1 MDFPMSS
8 ESHGLA
14 DQLIF
19 VTVKAVKVAA
29 CRIKLDGRHWSPS
42 GVSQSLAT
50 SDFTCAHVR
59 M

>member
-19 VTVKAVKVAA
+19 VGVKAVKVAA

-42 GVSQSLAT
+42 CVSQSPAAPDST
-50 SDFTCAHVR
+50 RAHVR